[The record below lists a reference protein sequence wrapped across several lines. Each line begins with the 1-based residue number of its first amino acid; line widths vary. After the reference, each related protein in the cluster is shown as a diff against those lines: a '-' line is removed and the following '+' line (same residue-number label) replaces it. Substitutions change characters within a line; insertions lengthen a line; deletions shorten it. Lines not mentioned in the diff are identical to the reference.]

1 MGRRNPKTFAQL
13 AFRPTLDRIDAR
25 LLAAFPEDE
34 MEKINKA
41 MLLLFGPEPDRF
53 VVPEQYRHLC
63 DPPYVIEVDKSK
75 P

>member
-1 MGRRNPKTFAQL
+1 MGRRNPKTFAHL

-25 LLAAFPEDE
+25 LLTAFPEDE

-53 VVPEQYRHLC
+53 VVPEKYRYL
-63 DPPYVIEVDKSK
+63 DDEP
-75 P
+75 